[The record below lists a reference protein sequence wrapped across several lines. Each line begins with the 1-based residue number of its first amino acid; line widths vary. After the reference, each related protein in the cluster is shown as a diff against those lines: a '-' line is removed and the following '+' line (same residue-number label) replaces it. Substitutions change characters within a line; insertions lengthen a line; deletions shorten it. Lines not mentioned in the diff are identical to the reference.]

1 MKMFLAIDFMSAVTG
16 VDILSSLA
24 LVLFVIYF
32 LWLYN
37 WGKKQ
42 LGAKFGLLLGGLVF
56 YLIFFLYQDLVWIP
70 LILFLLAT
78 FGKDILER
86 LPKPK

>member
-1 MKMFLAIDFMSAVTG
+1 MFLAIDFWAAIEGQDFT
-16 VDILSSLA
+16 SSLA
-24 LVLFVIYF
+24 LVLFIIYF

-56 YLIFFLYQDLVWIP
+56 YLIFFLYQDLVWLP
-70 LILFLLAT
+70 LVLFLLAT
-78 FGKDILER
+78 FGKDLLER
-86 LPKPK
+86 VPKPGK

>member
-1 MKMFLAIDFMSAVTG
+1 MAIDIWAALSG
-16 VDILSSLA
+16 EDIFSSVA
-24 LVLFVIYF
+24 LVLFIVYF

-42 LGAKFGLLLGGLVF
+42 MGAKYGLVLAGIVF

-78 FGKDILER
+78 FGKDILEKV
-86 LPKPK
+86 PKAK

>member
-1 MKMFLAIDFMSAVTG
+1 MAIDLFAALSG
-16 VDILSSLA
+16 EDIFSSLA
-24 LVLFVIYF
+24 LVLFIIYF

-42 LGAKFGLLLGGLVF
+42 LGTKYGLVIAGIVF
-56 YLIFFLYQDLVWIP
+56 YLIFFLYQDLVWLP

-86 LPKPK
+86 VPKPK

>member
-1 MKMFLAIDFMSAVTG
+1 MFLEIDFWAAIAGQDFT
-16 VDILSSLA
+16 SSLA
-24 LVLFVIYF
+24 LVLFIIYF

-56 YLIFFLYQDLVWIP
+56 YLIFFLYQDLVWLP
-70 LILFLLAT
+70 LVLFLLAT
-78 FGKDILER
+78 FGKDLLER
-86 LPKPK
+86 IPKSK